1 MIVDKK
7 LLPIKNIS
15 LNVGQYITDLI
26 EDDDMIL
33 IHDEYAN
40 DNYWNYAY
48 LKQPKLDLE
57 KVKRYYHDKE
67 LAASVYFLES
77 EENQSI
83 ENNLAADGFELAYS
97 DAIMVFHGQAHEF
110 EQKFEIKEVA
120 DPKLEKDFLKVY
132 KEVFVDAGEDVYSG
146 LTDGYL
152 RNIENYFIN
161 YPKSNRYDVVAYKD
175 NEPVGIA
182 TVVYD
187 DDYALLMNGAV
198 SPSYRRMGIA
208 KDLSNKCINKFSD
221 KIIFL
226 STEKDSTNEA
236 IWQRIGF
243 KTEAVGKCY
252 GESWPVEV

>member
-1 MIVDKK
+1 MIIDKK

-15 LNVGQYITDLI
+15 LNVGLYITDFV
-26 EDDDMIL
+26 EDDDMIS
-33 IHDEYAN
+33 IHDKYAD

-57 KVKRYYHDKE
+57 KAKRYYHDMK

-77 EENQSI
+77 EENQPI
-83 ENNLAADGFELAYS
+83 KDDLATNGFELSYS
-97 DAIMVFHGQAHEF
+97 DAIMVLHGQAYEP

-132 KEVFVDAGEDVYSG
+132 KEVFVDAGNDVYSG

-152 RNIENYFIN
+152 RNIENYFRN
-161 YPKSNRYDVVAYKD
+161 YPKDNRYDVVAYKD

-198 SPSYRRMGIA
+198 SPSCRRMGIA
-208 KDLSNKCINKFSD
+208 KVLTNKCINKFCD

-226 STEKDSTNEA
+226 LTEKDSANEE

-243 KTEAVGKCY
+243 KTEVVGKCY
-252 GESWPVEV
+252 KQSWPVKG